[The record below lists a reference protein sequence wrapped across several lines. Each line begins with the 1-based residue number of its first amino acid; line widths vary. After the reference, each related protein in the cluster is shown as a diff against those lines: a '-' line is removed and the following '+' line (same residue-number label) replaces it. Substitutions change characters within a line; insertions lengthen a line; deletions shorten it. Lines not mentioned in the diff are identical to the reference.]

1 MRGGSDLKQHNFQK
15 LSQSTIADAIMY
27 LEARFAGLEMLVS
40 VVPWHEKMA
49 LSSSSIEKY
58 KREFQKLVISTTG
71 LITWPSALINELEKD
86 VGDAQHDVRPCT
98 LAFLA
103 LLIAISAITYYILT
117 LESLWV
123 WLIAVPP
130 FGFSLI
136 YVYIMFLFQTTHL
149 FGFNRIHDIKKS
161 DSIQLEDTIG
171 AIFDLLQTEFS
182 TPLRLY
188 VIGDYSQLI
197 YTGRTKT
204 SDTLVRLKEAI
215 LYPKLT

>member
-1 MRGGSDLKQHNFQK
+1 LKQHNFQK
-15 LSQSTIADAIMY
+15 LSQNTITDAIMY
-27 LEARFAGLEMLVS
+27 LEARFVQPEMLVS
-40 VVPWHEKMA
+40 AVPYHEKMA
-49 LSSSSIEKY
+49 ISSGSIEKY
-58 KREFQKLVISTTG
+58 KREFQKFVISTTG
-71 LITWPSALINELEKD
+71 LITWPSILIDELEKD

-98 LAFLA
+98 LGFLA
-103 LLIAISAITYYILT
+103 LLITISAVTYYILT

-123 WLIAVPP
+123 WLIVVGP

-136 YVYIMFLFQTTHL
+136 YAYILYLFQTTHL

-171 AIFDLLQTEFS
+171 AIFDLLQTEFP
-182 TPLRLY
+182 TLLRLY

-204 SDTLVRLKEAI
+204 SDTLVRLKETI